1 MLKILAA
8 LVLGVAMLLPAAAA
22 FAGEEN
28 GGDVADHYAAPV
40 QVEINSAPAQPQ
52 VTFSADDRRE

>member
-22 FAGEEN
+22 FAGEE
-28 GGDVADHYAAPV
+28 GGADVTDRYAAPV
-40 QVEINSAPAQPQ
+40 QIEINSAPAQPQ
-52 VTFSADDRRE
+52 EVKFVDNSRE

>member
-22 FAGEEN
+22 FAREE
-28 GGDVADHYAAPV
+28 GSEVADHYAAPV
-40 QVEINSAPAQPQ
+40 QIEINSAPAQPQ
-52 VTFSADDRRE
+52 VTFVDNDRE

>member
-22 FAGEEN
+22 FAGEE
-28 GGDVADHYAAPV
+28 GSEVADHYAAPV
-40 QVEINSAPAQPQ
+40 QIEINSAPAQPN
-52 VTFSADDRRE
+52 VSFSVDDRRE